1 MNLHLQAVLALTLS
15 AYSGHTASMM
25 AYVFSNTHKGQ
36 PLPALTEFTLTHA
49 TGIYFITL
57 PLLLIALWL
66 TAIIAKKPRL
76 KTTATLC
83 MFIITV
89 TSALL
94 LQIAWNL
101 PVARTTFALS

>member
-15 AYSGHTASMM
+15 AYCGHTASMI

-36 PLPALTEFTLTHA
+36 PLPALTEFTLTHRIE
-49 TGIYFITL
+49 IYFITL
-57 PLLLIALWL
+57 PILFIALWL
-66 TAIIAKKPRL
+66 TAITAKKPRL

-83 MFIITV
+83 IGILFVASFI
-89 TSALL
+89 LL
-94 LQIAWNL
+94 LIAWNL